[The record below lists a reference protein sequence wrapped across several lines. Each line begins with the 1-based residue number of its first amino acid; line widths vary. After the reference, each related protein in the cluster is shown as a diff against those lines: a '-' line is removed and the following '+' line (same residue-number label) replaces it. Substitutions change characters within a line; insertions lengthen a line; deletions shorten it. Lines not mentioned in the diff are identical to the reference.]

1 MTERGRLLEEQAWRM
16 PFLHIADQSQHVVR
30 RYEDLRKGAYP
41 CVNKNR
47 LREPSE
53 VEYMH

>member
-1 MTERGRLLEEQAWRM
+1 VTGPGRLLEEQAWRM
-16 PFLHIADQSQHVVR
+16 PFLHIDDQSQHVVR
-30 RYEDLRKGAYP
+30 RDEDLRKGAYP